1 MKKIILILLLLVT
14 LTGCGKTNNEENKKN
29 EEKDEIKYITSDTL
43 KEEKEISGL
52 KLEFISL
59 EYNKGISTLKV
70 RVTNESDRETIEK
83 YVNILYKNKEGNI
96 VYTAL
101 GYIKKL
107 SPKEDT
113 ILIVND
119 TIDLSNVESVEYEV
133 IEWKKD
139 LH

>member
-1 MKKIILILLLLVT
+1 MKKIIILLLLVT
-14 LTGCGKTNNEENKKN
+14 LTGCGKTNNEEVK
-29 EEKDEIKYITSDTL
+29 EETEEIKYITSDTL

-70 RVTNESDRETIEK
+70 RVTNESDIETIEK
-83 YVNILYKNKEGNI
+83 YVNILYKNSEGNI

-113 ILIVND
+113 VLIVND

-133 IEWKKD
+133 IE
-139 LH
+139 

>member
-14 LTGCGKTNNEENKKN
+14 LTGCGKTNNEEAK
-29 EEKDEIKYITSDTL
+29 EETEEIKYITSDTL

-70 RVTNESDRETIEK
+70 RVTNESDTESIEK
-83 YVNILYKNKEGNI
+83 YVNILYKNSESNI

-107 SPKEDT
+107 SPGEDT

-133 IEWKKD
+133 IE
-139 LH
+139 

>member
-14 LTGCGKTNNEENKKN
+14 LTGCGKTNNEEVK
-29 EEKDEIKYITSDTL
+29 EETEEIKYITSDTL

-107 SPKEDT
+107 SPGEDT

-133 IEWKKD
+133 IE
-139 LH
+139 

>member
-14 LTGCGKTNNEENKKN
+14 LTGCGKTNNEEVK
-29 EEKDEIKYITSDTL
+29 EETEEIKYITSDTL

-83 YVNILYKNKEGNI
+83 YVNILYKNSESNI

-101 GYIKKL
+101 GYIKKQ

-133 IEWKKD
+133 IE
-139 LH
+139 

>member
-1 MKKIILILLLLVT
+1 MKKIILIFLLLVT
-14 LTGCGKTNNEENKKN
+14 LTGCGKTNNEEAK
-29 EEKDEIKYITSDTL
+29 EETEEIKYITSDTL

-70 RVTNESDRETIEK
+70 RVTNESDTESIEK
-83 YVNILYKNKEGNI
+83 YVNILYKNSEGNI

-133 IEWKKD
+133 IG
-139 LH
+139 

>member
-1 MKKIILILLLLVT
+1 MKKIILILLLLVS
-14 LTGCGKTNNEENKKN
+14 LTGCGKTNNEEVK
-29 EEKDEIKYITSDTL
+29 EETEEIKYITSDTL

-133 IEWKKD
+133 IE
-139 LH
+139 

>member
-1 MKKIILILLLLVT
+1 MKKIILIFLLLVT
-14 LTGCGKTNNEENKKN
+14 LTGCGKTNNEEVK
-29 EEKDEIKYITSDTL
+29 EETEEIKYITSDTL

-70 RVTNESDRETIEK
+70 RVTNESDTESIEK
-83 YVNILYKNKEGNI
+83 YVNILYKNSEGNI

-107 SPKEDT
+107 SPGEDT
-113 ILIVND
+113 VLIVND

-133 IEWKKD
+133 IE
-139 LH
+139 

>member
-14 LTGCGKTNNEENKKN
+14 LTGCGKTNNEEVK
-29 EEKDEIKYITSDTL
+29 EETEEIKYITSDTL

-70 RVTNESDRETIEK
+70 RVTNESDTESIEK
-83 YVNILYKNKEGNI
+83 YVNILYKNSEGNI

-113 ILIVND
+113 VLIVND

-133 IEWKKD
+133 IE
-139 LH
+139 

>member
-1 MKKIILILLLLVT
+1 MKKIILIFLLLVT
-14 LTGCGKTNNEENKKN
+14 LTGCGKTNNEEAK
-29 EEKDEIKYITSDTL
+29 EETEEIKYITSDTL

-70 RVTNESDRETIEK
+70 RVTNESDIETIEK
-83 YVNILYKNKEGNI
+83 YVNILYKNSESNI

-133 IEWKKD
+133 IE
-139 LH
+139 

>member
-14 LTGCGKTNNEENKKN
+14 LTGCGKTNNEEVK
-29 EEKDEIKYITSDTL
+29 EETEEIKYITSDTL
-43 KEEKEISGL
+43 KEKKEISGL

-83 YVNILYKNKEGNI
+83 YVNILYKNSEGNI

-107 SPKEDT
+107 SPGEDT

-133 IEWKKD
+133 IE
-139 LH
+139 

>member
-14 LTGCGKTNNEENKKN
+14 LTGCGKTNNEKV
-29 EEKDEIKYITSDTL
+29 KDETEEIKYITSDTL

-133 IEWKKD
+133 IE
-139 LH
+139 

>member
-14 LTGCGKTNNEENKKN
+14 LTGCGKTNNEEVK
-29 EEKDEIKYITSDTL
+29 EETEEIKYITSDTL

-70 RVTNESDRETIEK
+70 RVTNESDTETIEK
-83 YVNILYKNKEGNI
+83 YVNILYKNSEGNI

-107 SPKEDT
+107 SPGEDT
-113 ILIVND
+113 VLIVND

-133 IEWKKD
+133 IE
-139 LH
+139 

>member
-14 LTGCGKTNNEENKKN
+14 LTGCGKTNNEEVK
-29 EEKDEIKYITSDTL
+29 EETEEIKYITSDTL

-70 RVTNESDRETIEK
+70 RVTNESDTESIEK

-107 SPKEDT
+107 SPG
-113 ILIVND
+113 
-119 TIDLSNVESVEYEV
+119 
-133 IEWKKD
+133 
-139 LH
+139 

>member
-1 MKKIILILLLLVT
+1 MKKIILIFLLLVT
-14 LTGCGKTNNEENKKN
+14 LTGCGKTNNEEVK
-29 EEKDEIKYITSDTL
+29 EETEEIKYITSDTL

-133 IEWKKD
+133 IE
-139 LH
+139 

>member
-14 LTGCGKTNNEENKKN
+14 LTGCGKTNNEEVK
-29 EEKDEIKYITSDTL
+29 EETEEIKYITSDTL

-83 YVNILYKNKEGNI
+83 YVNILYKNSEGNI

-107 SPKEDT
+107 SPNEST
-113 ILIVND
+113 VLIVND

-133 IEWKKD
+133 IE
-139 LH
+139 

>member
-14 LTGCGKTNNEENKKN
+14 LTGCGKTNNEEVK
-29 EEKDEIKYITSDTL
+29 EETEEIKYITSDTL

-70 RVTNESDRETIEK
+70 RVTNESDIETIEK

-107 SPKEDT
+107 SPNEST
-113 ILIVND
+113 VLIVND

-133 IEWKKD
+133 IE
-139 LH
+139 

>member
-14 LTGCGKTNNEENKKN
+14 LTGCGKTNNEEAK
-29 EEKDEIKYITSDTL
+29 EETEEIKYITSDTL

-70 RVTNESDRETIEK
+70 RVTNESDTESIEK

-107 SPKEDT
+107 SPGEDT

-133 IEWKKD
+133 IE
-139 LH
+139 

>member
-14 LTGCGKTNNEENKKN
+14 LTGCGKTNNEET
-29 EEKDEIKYITSDTL
+29 KDETEKIKYITSDTL

-70 RVTNESDRETIEK
+70 RVTNESDTESIEK

-107 SPKEDT
+107 SPGEDT

-133 IEWKKD
+133 IE
-139 LH
+139 

>member
-1 MKKIILILLLLVT
+1 MKKIILIFLLLVT
-14 LTGCGKTNNEENKKN
+14 LTGCGKTNNEEVK
-29 EEKDEIKYITSDTL
+29 EETEEIKYITSDTL

-107 SPKEDT
+107 SPGEDT

-133 IEWKKD
+133 IE
-139 LH
+139 

>member
-14 LTGCGKTNNEENKKN
+14 LTGCGKTNNEEVK
-29 EEKDEIKYITSDTL
+29 EETEEIKYITSDTL

-70 RVTNESDRETIEK
+70 RVTNESDTETIEK
-83 YVNILYKNKEGNI
+83 YVNILYKNSESNI

-133 IEWKKD
+133 IE
-139 LH
+139 

>member
-14 LTGCGKTNNEENKKN
+14 LTGCGKTNNEEA
-29 EEKDEIKYITSDTL
+29 KDETEEIKYITSDTL

-133 IEWKKD
+133 IE
-139 LH
+139 

>member
-14 LTGCGKTNNEENKKN
+14 LTGCGKTNNEKVK
-29 EEKDEIKYITSDTL
+29 EETEEIKYITSDTL

-133 IEWKKD
+133 IE
-139 LH
+139 

>member
-1 MKKIILILLLLVT
+1 MKNIILIFLLLVT
-14 LTGCGKTNNEENKKN
+14 LTGCGKTNNEETK
-29 EEKDEIKYITSDTL
+29 

-113 ILIVND
+113 VLIVND

-133 IEWKKD
+133 IE
-139 LH
+139 

>member
-14 LTGCGKTNNEENKKN
+14 LTGCGKTNNEEVK
-29 EEKDEIKYITSDTL
+29 EETEEIKYITSDTL

-133 IEWKKD
+133 IE
-139 LH
+139 

>member
-14 LTGCGKTNNEENKKN
+14 LTGCGKTNNEEVK
-29 EEKDEIKYITSDTL
+29 EETEEIKYITSDTL

-70 RVTNESDRETIEK
+70 RVTNESDIETIEK
-83 YVNILYKNKEGNI
+83 YVNILYKNSEGNI

-107 SPKEDT
+107 SPGEDT

-133 IEWKKD
+133 IE
-139 LH
+139 

>member
-43 KEEKEISGL
+43 KEEKKISGL

-133 IEWKKD
+133 IE
-139 LH
+139 

>member
-14 LTGCGKTNNEENKKN
+14 LTGCGKTNNEEVK
-29 EEKDEIKYITSDTL
+29 EETEEIKYITSDTL

-70 RVTNESDRETIEK
+70 RVTNESDIETIEK
-83 YVNILYKNKEGNI
+83 YVNILYKNSEGNI

-113 ILIVND
+113 VLIVND

-133 IEWKKD
+133 IE
-139 LH
+139 

>member
-14 LTGCGKTNNEENKKN
+14 LTGCGKTNNEEAK
-29 EEKDEIKYITSDTL
+29 EETEEIKYITSDTL

-70 RVTNESDRETIEK
+70 RVTNESDTETIEK

-133 IEWKKD
+133 IE
-139 LH
+139 

>member
-1 MKKIILILLLLVT
+1 MIIFIIAILIILIAGIIIL
-14 LTGCGKTNNEENKKN
+14 KTNPIKKEEGETKK
-29 EEKDEIKYITSDTL
+29 EETEEIKYITSDTL

-70 RVTNESDRETIEK
+70 RVTNESDTESIEK

-133 IEWKKD
+133 IE
-139 LH
+139 

>member
-1 MKKIILILLLLVT
+1 MKKIILILLLLVP
-14 LTGCGKTNNEENKKN
+14 LTGCGKTNNEETNN
-29 EEKDEIKYITSDTL
+29 EETKKEEIEEIKYITSDTL

-113 ILIVND
+113 VLIVND

-133 IEWKKD
+133 IE
-139 LH
+139 

>member
-14 LTGCGKTNNEENKKN
+14 LTGCGKTNNEEAK
-29 EEKDEIKYITSDTL
+29 EETEEIKYITSDTL

-133 IEWKKD
+133 IE
-139 LH
+139 

>member
-14 LTGCGKTNNEENKKN
+14 LTGCGKTNNEETEK
-29 EEKDEIKYITSDTL
+29 EETEEIKYITSDTL

-83 YVNILYKNKEGNI
+83 YVNILYKNSEGNI

-133 IEWKKD
+133 IE
-139 LH
+139 

>member
-43 KEEKEISGL
+43 KEEKKISGL

-70 RVTNESDRETIEK
+70 RVTNESDRETLEK

-133 IEWKKD
+133 IE
-139 LH
+139 

>member
-14 LTGCGKTNNEENKKN
+14 LTGCGKTNNEEAK
-29 EEKDEIKYITSDTL
+29 EETEEIKYITSDTL

-70 RVTNESDRETIEK
+70 RVTNESDTESIEK
-83 YVNILYKNKEGNI
+83 YVNILYKNSEGNI

-113 ILIVND
+113 VLIVND

-133 IEWKKD
+133 IE
-139 LH
+139 

>member
-14 LTGCGKTNNEENKKN
+14 LTGCGKTNNEEVK
-29 EEKDEIKYITSDTL
+29 EETEEIKYITSDTL

-83 YVNILYKNKEGNI
+83 YVNILYKNSEGNI

-119 TIDLSNVESVEYEV
+119 NIDLSNVESVEYEV
-133 IEWKKD
+133 IE
-139 LH
+139 

>member
-14 LTGCGKTNNEENKKN
+14 LTGCGKTNNEEVK
-29 EEKDEIKYITSDTL
+29 EETEEIKYITSDTL

-70 RVTNESDRETIEK
+70 RVTNESDTESIEK
-83 YVNILYKNKEGNI
+83 YVNILCKNKEGNI

-133 IEWKKD
+133 IE
-139 LH
+139 

>member
-14 LTGCGKTNNEENKKN
+14 LTGCGKTNNEETNN
-29 EEKDEIKYITSDTL
+29 EETKKEETEEIKYITSDTL

-70 RVTNESDRETIEK
+70 RVTNESDIETIEK

-133 IEWKKD
+133 IE
-139 LH
+139 